1 MTKQRRQEIFNL
13 SLAKR
18 ILKDYSSQLK
28 DADKYKLEKLI
39 GNRGSWKINPEYHQ
53 GGEDLDGRN
62 HCEVGLCMFSR
73 KLRNTLAYQYYKDID
88 MVNAS
93 YTFIAQ
99 KVKEFNIPNMEW
111 VFDYIENREFILQT
125 TMKNEN
131 CDRDTAKEQY
141 TKRLFRCEDEG
152 LKELSKKFI
161 NKNLETK
168 AYYKSL
174 LDKKEYNPLGKF
186 LCYIYHKWE
195 WKLIDKIQELFE
207 KNGIK
212 TYADLH
218 DGFYVDRLTEDL
230 KINEVLEKVKT
241 KFGIN
246 MAIKKMTDFLDIP
259 QEFIENYKKASNTQE
274 GKEYDD
280 LKKLF
285 EKTYGIHKVVS
296 SDRYLIED
304 GDSYYLRN
312 QSSLI
317 SMFCDWKKAG
327 SKLFDVFND
336 GGKGKRFI
344 HNYVLDPDKRMVDKI
359 DFYPNIKKCP
369 DNVYNLFTGFHIETI
384 DDDFDTTDE
393 EDFDI
398 ILKHIRLLVDDG
410 EESVDDCYEYLLD
423 WSAQIFQEPDKKSL
437 TMIIIK
443 GGEGIGK
450 SLLVQQLGYMMGE
463 KYYYSSANPMGDLF
477 GNFNSIGKNKLLINI
492 DEVEHSQTD
501 KCYERLKNLITSN
514 KITIK
519 EKFEKEIFVNDFMR
533 YLMTTNNEA
542 VVKISDTNRRFV
554 AFESIHP
561 ARKDIDKVVKAFFND
576 KALKMF
582 YNMLMKRDISNRIWK
597 NFPKTKY
604 YKRCLDASISTI
616 WKFLDSLFS
625 SPYVFEKNH
634 NKFTNKIKKTE
645 LREQYEMWC
654 MSNKLTPTK
663 LQLFDAEIEATYLF
677 LQRRTT
683 HERLWVFNEEDVIVK
698 LKKMGLY
705 DKTAFLE
712 D

>member
-1 MTKQRRQEIFNL
+1 
-13 SLAKR
+13 
-18 ILKDYSSQLK
+18 
-28 DADKYKLEKLI
+28 
-39 GNRGSWKINPEYHQ
+39 
-53 GGEDLDGRN
+53 
-62 HCEVGLCMFSR
+62 
-73 KLRNTLAYQYYKDID
+73 
-88 MVNAS
+88 
-93 YTFIAQ
+93 
-99 KVKEFNIPNMEW
+99 
-111 VFDYIENREFILQT
+111 
-125 TMKNEN
+125 
-131 CDRDTAKEQY
+131 
-141 TKRLFRCEDEG
+141 
-152 LKELSKKFI
+152 
-161 NKNLETK
+161 
-168 AYYKSL
+168 
-174 LDKKEYNPLGKF
+174 
-186 LCYIYHKWE
+186 
-195 WKLIDKIQELFE
+195 
-207 KNGIK
+207 
-212 TYADLH
+212 
-218 DGFYVDRLTEDL
+218 
-230 KINEVLEKVKT
+230 
-241 KFGIN
+241 
-246 MAIKKMTDFLDIP
+246 
-259 QEFIENYKKASNTQE
+259 
-274 GKEYDD
+274 
-280 LKKLF
+280 
-285 EKTYGIHKVVS
+285 
-296 SDRYLIED
+296 
-304 GDSYYLRN
+304 
-312 QSSLI
+312 
-317 SMFCDWKKAG
+317 
-327 SKLFDVFND
+327 
-336 GGKGKRFI
+336 
-344 HNYVLDPDKRMVDKI
+344 
-359 DFYPNIKKCP
+359 
-369 DNVYNLFTGFHIETI
+369 
-384 DDDFDTTDE
+384 
-393 EDFDI
+393 
-398 ILKHIRLLVDDG
+398 
-410 EESVDDCYEYLLD
+410 
-423 WSAQIFQEPDKKSL
+423 
-437 TMIIIK
+437 MIIIK